1 MRSLV
6 AISPS
11 AQMKPPS
18 LTILTLFSAPLT
30 GLRSGAMNASAISLI
45 EMLEFLPSTL
55 RSTAARSTAPGSA
68 KVEFPAAEFGEP
80 LNLHPQPGSQ
90 LQNSRYVPEIVQ
102 LAISVRGAE
111 LGDPEAARCGVELV
125 ELDDR
130 AAFVTPG
137 VVPRG
142 NDEGVARVRG
152 DLSSV
157 VHSDLHRSLD
167 HVADVRVAAAVRTHL
182 LRELPAGRIVR
193 ALDLDVAQVDDV
205 DLDAALLH
213 LLVRLIECPTRGLA
227 HGCHCSLPSSLS
239 LRATLLHPRG
249 GSKPC
254 PRTRSRG
261 EAGAEGACSQS
272 PRAAQEG
279 NV

>member
-1 MRSLV
+1 MS
-6 AISPS
+6 AWQFPS
-11 AQMKPPS
+11 
-18 LTILTLFSAPLT
+18 
-30 GLRSGAMNASAISLI
+30 
-45 EMLEFLPSTL
+45 
-55 RSTAARSTAPGSA
+55 
-68 KVEFPAAEFGEP
+68 AEFGEP
-80 LNLHPQPGSQ
+80 LKLQPQPGSQ

-102 LAISVRGAE
+102 VAISVCGAE

-130 AAFVTPG
+130 AALVTPG
-137 VVPRG
+137 VVSCG
-142 NDEGVARVRG
+142 NYEDVARVRG
-152 DLSSV
+152 DLRSV

-182 LRELPAGRIVR
+182 LRELPASRIVR
-193 ALDLDVAQVDDV
+193 ALDLDVAEVDDV

-213 LLVRLIECPTRGLA
+213 LLVRLIECPARGLA
-227 HGCHCSLPSSLS
+227 HCCHRPLPSSLS

-261 EAGAEGACSQS
+261 EAGAAISRDQVPGHVPGRRALSAEGAR
-272 PRAAQEG
+272 PG
-279 NV
+279 GVM